1 MKALSTIVFSIV
13 LFFASNVFAE
23 KEATV
28 IVISMDGMRH
38 DISKISDLDAFER
51 IATMGLKAEH
61 LIPVYPSTTYPGHVS
76 LATGVYPDQHGI
88 LHNSFYDSKEGYFNY
103 PDQGDLIDVPPIWV
117 LAEQAGIPAAVFFWV
132 GSETDWN
139 DVGASFRKAPFD
151 ESVSEETKI
160 KQITEWLDL
169 DDKARPRLIMSY
181 WDGIGIIAHQEGPT
195 GPLIKKQILRQNHLL
210 RELLNE
216 IDKRDAWDYI
226 SLFVVS
232 DHGMTEVSNYIMLG
246 DLIKQSG
253 IEITASSGPAV
264 AHLFMDQKSKVAA
277 LSFFSKQA
285 NIQAYDKHDLP
296 KSFHLN
302 HPTRTGD
309 IVLITDPPNMFTNN
323 VNAQPK
329 GMHGY
334 SPQLADMKGIFY
346 AIGAAIEPKALGSVH
361 QIDLAPTIADILG
374 IKDTDH
380 MQGKTLSLK
389 NKSEH

>member
-1 MKALSTIVFSIV
+1 MKALTRIVFSIV
-13 LFFASNVFAE
+13 FFFASDVFAG

-38 DISKISDLDAFER
+38 DISTSNDLDAFER
-51 IATMGLKAEH
+51 IATMGLKADH

-139 DVGASFRKAPFD
+139 NVGASFRKTPFD
-151 ESVSEETKI
+151 ASVSEETKI
-160 KQITEWLDL
+160 KQITEWLDME
-169 DDKARPRLIMSY
+169 DKIRPRLIMSY
-181 WDGIGIIAHQEGPT
+181 WDGTDIIAHQEGPT
-195 GPLIKKQILRQNHLL
+195 GPLITKQIVRQN
-210 RELLNE
+210 ELLKKLLHE
-216 IDKRDAWDYI
+216 IDTRDAWDYI

-232 DHGMTEVSNYIMLG
+232 DHGMTKVSNYIILR
-246 DLIKQSG
+246 DLIQQSG
-253 IEITASSGPAV
+253 IKITASSGPAV
-264 AHLFMDQKSKVAA
+264 AHLFMDQDSKEEA
-277 LSFFSKQA
+277 LRFFSKQA
-285 NIQAYDKHDLP
+285 NLQAYDKHDLP

-309 IVLITDPPNMFTNN
+309 IVLITDPPNMFTNS
-323 VNAQPK
+323 VNARPK

-334 SPQLADMKGIFY
+334 SPQLPDMRGIFY
-346 AIGAAIEPKALGSVH
+346 AIGAEIEHKELGPVH

-380 MQGKTLSLK
+380 MQGTTISLK
-389 NKSEH
+389 EENRH

>member
-38 DISKISDLDAFER
+38 DISKINDLDAFER

-181 WDGIGIIAHQEGPT
+181 WDGIDIIAHQEGPT

>member
-139 DVGASFRKAPFD
+139 NVGASFRKAPFD

-181 WDGIGIIAHQEGPT
+181 WDGIDIIAHQEGPT

>member
-51 IATMGLKAEH
+51 IAAMGLKAEH

-181 WDGIGIIAHQEGPT
+181 WDGIDIIAHQEGPT

>member
-38 DISKISDLDAFER
+38 DISKSSDLDAFER

-181 WDGIGIIAHQEGPT
+181 WDGIDIIAHQEGPT

>member
-13 LFFASNVFAE
+13 LFFACNVFAE

-181 WDGIGIIAHQEGPT
+181 WDGIDIIAHQEGPT

>member
-1 MKALSTIVFSIV
+1 MKTLSTIVFSIV
-13 LFFASNVFAE
+13 LFYASNVFAE

-181 WDGIGIIAHQEGPT
+181 WDGIDIIAHQEGPT

-285 NIQAYDKHDLP
+285 NLQAYDKHDLP

>member
-1 MKALSTIVFSIV
+1 
-13 LFFASNVFAE
+13 
-23 KEATV
+23 
-28 IVISMDGMRH
+28 MRH

-181 WDGIGIIAHQEGPT
+181 WDGIDIIAHQEGPT

>member
-181 WDGIGIIAHQEGPT
+181 WDGIDIIAHQEGPT

-264 AHLFMDQKSKVAA
+264 AHLFMDQKTKVPA

-329 GMHGY
+329 VCMVIR
-334 SPQLADMKGIFY
+334 L
-346 AIGAAIEPKALGSVH
+346 
-361 QIDLAPTIADILG
+361 
-374 IKDTDH
+374 
-380 MQGKTLSLK
+380 
-389 NKSEH
+389 N

>member
-1 MKALSTIVFSIV
+1 MKTLSTIVFSIV
-13 LFFASNVFAE
+13 LFYASNVFAE

-38 DISKISDLDAFER
+38 DISKSSDLDAFER

-61 LIPVYPSTTYPGHVS
+61 LIPVYQSTTYPGHVS

-88 LHNSFYDSKEGYFNY
+88 LHNSFYDRKEGYFNY

-117 LAEQAGIPAAVFFWV
+117 LAEQVGIPAAVFFWV

-139 DVGASFRKAPFD
+139 NVGASFRKAPFD
-151 ESVSEETKI
+151 ASVSEETKI
-160 KQITEWLDL
+160 KQITEWLDME
-169 DDKARPRLIMSY
+169 DKIRPRLIMSY
-181 WDGIGIIAHQEGPT
+181 WDGIDTIAHQEGPT
-195 GPLIKKQILRQNHLL
+195 GPLITKQIVRQN
-210 RELLNE
+210 ELLKKLLHE
-216 IDKRDAWDYI
+216 IDTRDAWDYI

>member
-1 MKALSTIVFSIV
+1 MKVFPTIVFSIV
-13 LFFASNVFAE
+13 FFFFNNVFAE
-23 KEATV
+23 KAATV

-181 WDGIGIIAHQEGPT
+181 WDGIDIIAHQEGPT

>member
-1 MKALSTIVFSIV
+1 MKTLSTIVFSIV
-13 LFFASNVFAE
+13 LFYVSNVFAE

-38 DISKISDLDAFER
+38 DISKSSDLDAFER
-51 IATMGLKAEH
+51 ISTMGLKAEH
-61 LIPVYPSTTYPGHVS
+61 LIPVYQSTTYPGHVS

-88 LHNSFYDSKEGYFNY
+88 LHNSFYDRKEGYFHY
-103 PDQGDLIDVPPIWV
+103 PDQGDLIEVPPIWV

-151 ESVSEETKI
+151 ASVSEETKI
-160 KQITEWLDL
+160 KQITEWLDM
-169 DDKARPRLIMSY
+169 DDKVRPRLIMSY
-181 WDGIGIIAHQEGPT
+181 WDGIDTIAHQEGPT
-195 GPLIKKQILRQNHLL
+195 GPLINKQILRQNRLL

-253 IEITASSGPAV
+253 IEIIASSGPAV
-264 AHLFMDQKSKVAA
+264 AHLFMDQNSKVAA

-285 NIQAYDKHDLP
+285 DIQAYDKHDLP
-296 KSFHLN
+296 KSYHLN
-302 HPTRTGD
+302 HPTRSGD

-334 SPQLADMKGIFY
+334 SPQLSDMKGIFY
-346 AIGAAIEPKALGSVH
+346 AIGAAVEPQALGPVH
-361 QIDLAPTIADILG
+361 QIDLAPTIANILG

-380 MQGKTLSLK
+380 MQGKAIALK
-389 NKSEH
+389 DESEH

>member
-1 MKALSTIVFSIV
+1 MRALPTIVFSIV
-13 LFFASNVFAE
+13 FFFVSNVFAE

-38 DISKISDLDAFER
+38 DISKNSDLDAFER

-76 LATGVYPDQHGI
+76 LATGVYSDQHGI
-88 LHNSFYDSKEGYFNY
+88 LHNSFYDRKEGYFNY

-117 LAEQAGIPAAVFFWV
+117 LAEQAGIPTAVFFWV

-139 DVGASFRKAPFD
+139 NVGATFRKAPFD
-151 ESVSEETKI
+151 ASVSEETKI

-169 DDKARPRLIMSY
+169 DEEIRPRLIMSY
-181 WDGIGIIAHQEGPT
+181 WDGTDTVAHQDGPS
-195 GPLIKKQILRQNHLL
+195 GPSIQKQLLRQNGLL
-210 RELLNE
+210 RELLRA

-232 DHGMTEVSNYIMLG
+232 DHGMTEVSNYIMLR
-246 DLIKQSG
+246 DLINQSG
-253 IEITASSGPAV
+253 IKITASSGPAV
-264 AHLFMDQKSKVAA
+264 AHLFMDQNSTEEA
-277 LSFFSKQA
+277 LRFFSKQA
-285 NIQAYDKHDLP
+285 NIQVYDKHDLP
-296 KSFHLN
+296 ESFHLS

-309 IVLITDPPNMFTNN
+309 IVLITNPPNMFTNSI
-323 VNAQPK
+323 NAQPK

-334 SPQLADMKGIFY
+334 SPQLPDMRGIFY
-346 AIGAAIEPKALGSVH
+346 AIGASIEHKEIGPVH
-361 QIDLAPTIADILG
+361 QIDLAPTIANILG

-380 MQGKTLSLK
+380 MQGKTIPLK
-389 NKSEH
+389 DSE

>member
-181 WDGIGIIAHQEGPT
+181 WDGIDIIAHQEGPT

-216 IDKRDAWDYI
+216 IDTRDAWDYI

-264 AHLFMDQKSKVAA
+264 AHLFMDEKSKVAA

>member
-181 WDGIGIIAHQEGPT
+181 WDGIDIIAHQEGPT

>member
-13 LFFASNVFAE
+13 LFFASKVFAE

-76 LATGVYPDQHGI
+76 LATGGYPDQHGI

-181 WDGIGIIAHQEGPT
+181 WDGIDIIAHQEGPT

-264 AHLFMDQKSKVAA
+264 AHLFVDQKSKVAA

-346 AIGAAIEPKALGSVH
+346 AIGAEIEHKELGPVH

-374 IKDTDH
+374 IKDTYH
-380 MQGKTLSLK
+380 MQGKAISLK
-389 NKSEH
+389 EENRH

>member
-1 MKALSTIVFSIV
+1 MKTLSTIVFSIV
-13 LFFASNVFAE
+13 LFYVSNVFAE

-38 DISKISDLDAFER
+38 DISKSSDLDAFER

-181 WDGIGIIAHQEGPT
+181 WDGIDIIAHQEGPT

>member
-38 DISKISDLDAFER
+38 DISKSIDLDAFER

-181 WDGIGIIAHQEGPT
+181 WDGIDIIAHQEGPT

>member
-181 WDGIGIIAHQEGPT
+181 WDGIDIIAHQEGPT

-309 IVLITDPPNMFTNN
+309 IVLITDPPNMFTNS

>member
-1 MKALSTIVFSIV
+1 MKTLSTIVFSIV
-13 LFFASNVFAE
+13 LFYASNVFAE

-181 WDGIGIIAHQEGPT
+181 WDGIDIIAHQEGPT

-216 IDKRDAWDYI
+216 IDKRDAWDYV

>member
-1 MKALSTIVFSIV
+1 MKTLSTIVFSIV
-13 LFFASNVFAE
+13 LFYASNVFAE

-181 WDGIGIIAHQEGPT
+181 WDGIDIIAHQEGPT

>member
-1 MKALSTIVFSIV
+1 MKTLSTIVFSIV
-13 LFFASNVFAE
+13 LFYASNVFAE

-103 PDQGDLIDVPPIWV
+103 PDQGDLIDVPSIWV

-139 DVGASFRKAPFD
+139 NVGASFRKAPFD
-151 ESVSEETKI
+151 ASVSEETKI

-181 WDGIGIIAHQEGPT
+181 WDGIDIIAHQEGPT

>member
-1 MKALSTIVFSIV
+1 MKALPAIVFSIV
-13 LFFASNVFAE
+13 FFFVSPVFAE

-38 DISKISDLDAFER
+38 DISKNSDLDAFER
-51 IATMGLKAEH
+51 IATVGLKADD
-61 LIPVYPSTTYPGHVS
+61 LTPVYPSTTYPGHVS

-139 DVGASFRKAPFD
+139 NVGASFRKAPFD
-151 ESVSEETKI
+151 ASVTEETKI

-169 DDKARPRLIMSY
+169 DDKIRPRLIMSY
-181 WDGIGIIAHQEGPT
+181 WDGTDTVAHQEGPT
-195 GPLIKKQILRQNHLL
+195 GPLIKKQILRQNRLL
-210 RELLNE
+210 RELLDE

-232 DHGMTEVSNYIMLG
+232 DHGMTEVSNYIMLR

-253 IEITASSGPAV
+253 INIIASSGPAV
-264 AHLFMDQKSKVAA
+264 AHLFMAQNSKVAA
-277 LSFFSKQA
+277 LRFFSQQA
-285 NIQAYDKHDLP
+285 NIQAYDKYDLP
-296 KSFHLN
+296 ESFHLN

-309 IVLITDPPNMFTNN
+309 IVLITDPPNMFTSSINER
-323 VNAQPK
+323 PK
-329 GMHGY
+329 AMHGY
-334 SPQLADMKGIFY
+334 SPQLPDMRGIFY
-346 AIGAAIEPKALGSVH
+346 AIGAEIEHKELGPVH

-380 MQGKTLSLK
+380 MQGKTISLK
-389 NKSEH
+389 NESKR

>member
-1 MKALSTIVFSIV
+1 MKTLSTIVFSIV
-13 LFFASNVFAE
+13 LFYASNVFAE

-38 DISKISDLDAFER
+38 DISKSSDLDAFER

-61 LIPVYPSTTYPGHVS
+61 LIPVYQSTTYPGHVS

-88 LHNSFYDSKEGYFNY
+88 LHNSFYDRKEGYFNY

-139 DVGASFRKAPFD
+139 NVGASFRKAPFD
-151 ESVSEETKI
+151 ASVSEETKI

-169 DDKARPRLIMSY
+169 DDKIRPRLIMSY
-181 WDGIGIIAHQEGPT
+181 WDGIDTIAHQEGPT
-195 GPLIKKQILRQNHLL
+195 GPLIKKQILRQNKLL
-210 RELLNE
+210 KKLLHE

-232 DHGMTEVSNYIMLG
+232 DHGMTKVSNYIILR
-246 DLIKQSG
+246 DLIQQSG
-253 IEITASSGPAV
+253 IKIRASSGPAV

-296 KSFHLN
+296 ESFHLN

-309 IVLITDPPNMFTNN
+309 IVLITDPPNMFTNS

-346 AIGAAIEPKALGSVH
+346 AIGAEIEHKELGPVH

-374 IKDTDH
+374 IKDTYH
-380 MQGKTLSLK
+380 MQGKAISLK
-389 NKSEH
+389 EENRH

>member
-1 MKALSTIVFSIV
+1 MKTLSTIVFSIV
-13 LFFASNVFAE
+13 LFYASNVFAE

-38 DISKISDLDAFER
+38 DISKSSDLDAFER

-151 ESVSEETKI
+151 ASVSEETKI

-169 DDKARPRLIMSY
+169 DDKIRPRLIMSY
-181 WDGIGIIAHQEGPT
+181 WDGIDTIAHQEGPT
-195 GPLIKKQILRQNHLL
+195 GPLIKKQILRQNKLL
-210 RELLNE
+210 KKLLHE
-216 IDKRDAWDYI
+216 IDTRDAWDYI

-232 DHGMTEVSNYIMLG
+232 DHGMTKVSNYIILR
-246 DLIKQSG
+246 DLIQQSG
-253 IEITASSGPAV
+253 IKIRASSGPAV

-277 LSFFSKQA
+277 LSFFSKQD
-285 NIQAYDKHDLP
+285 NIQAYDQHDLP
-296 KSFHLN
+296 ESFHLN

-309 IVLITDPPNMFTNN
+309 IVLITDPPNMFTNS

-346 AIGAAIEPKALGSVH
+346 AIGAEIEHKELGPVH

-374 IKDTDH
+374 IKDTYH
-380 MQGKTLSLK
+380 MQGKAISLK
-389 NKSEH
+389 EENRH

>member
-181 WDGIGIIAHQEGPT
+181 WDGIDIIAHQEGPT

-232 DHGMTEVSNYIMLG
+232 DHGMTEVSKYIMLG
-246 DLIKQSG
+246 DLIQQSG
-253 IEITASSGPAV
+253 IKITASSGPAV

-277 LSFFSKQA
+277 LRFFSKQA
-285 NIQAYDKHDLP
+285 NLQAYDRHDLP

-323 VNAQPK
+323 INAQPK

-346 AIGAAIEPKALGSVH
+346 AIGAEIEHKELGPVH

-380 MQGKTLSLK
+380 MQGKTISLK
-389 NKSEH
+389 EENRH

>member
-13 LFFASNVFAE
+13 FFFASNVFAE

-181 WDGIGIIAHQEGPT
+181 WDGIDIIAHQEGPT